1 MSTYTQILYQIVFC
15 PKHRAPC
22 LKKEGRE
29 ELFKH
34 IAGLI
39 KNKNC
44 HLYRIN
50 GVEDHIHILTH
61 LHPTVALSTLVQCIK
76 VSSSNFI
83 KETQLFPDFQG
94 WQNGYCAITYS
105 NSALNNLIEYVKNQE
120 AHHKKLTSKDEL
132 LLALEENNI
141 QYDERYLE

>member
-15 PKHRAPC
+15 PKHRSPC

-29 ELFKH
+29 ELFRY
-34 IAGLI
+34 IAGLL

-44 HLYRIN
+44 QLYRIN

-61 LHPTVALSTLVQCIK
+61 LHPTVALSTLVQSIK
-76 VSSSNFI
+76 ISSSIFI
-83 KETQLFPDFQG
+83 KETQIFPDFKG
-94 WQNGYCAITYS
+94 WQDGYCAITYS
-105 NSALNNLIEYVKNQE
+105 NSALENLIEYVKNQE
-120 AHHKKLTSKDEL
+120 VHHKKLTFKEEL

-141 QYDERYLE
+141 QFDERYLE

>member
-15 PKHRAPC
+15 PKHRSPC

-29 ELFKH
+29 ELFRY
-34 IAGLI
+34 IAGLL

-44 HLYRIN
+44 QLYRIN

-61 LHPTVALSTLVQCIK
+61 LHPTVALSTLVQSIK
-76 VSSSNFI
+76 ISSSIFI
-83 KETQLFPDFQG
+83 KETQIFPDFKG
-94 WQNGYCAITYS
+94 WQDGYCAITYS
-105 NSALNNLIEYVKNQE
+105 NSALENLIEYVKNQE
-120 AHHKKLTSKDEL
+120 VHHKKLTFKVEL

-141 QYDERYLE
+141 QFDERYLE